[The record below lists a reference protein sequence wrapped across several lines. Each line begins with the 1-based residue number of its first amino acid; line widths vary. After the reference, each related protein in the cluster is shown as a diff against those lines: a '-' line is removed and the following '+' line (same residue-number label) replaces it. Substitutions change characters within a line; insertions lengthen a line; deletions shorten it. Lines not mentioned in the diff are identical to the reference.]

1 MAMRLEQKLTVATL
15 GWKRRNIEEAVEKI
29 TDTDRV
35 HLARIAGVAVGL
47 KAAKDVNED
56 IIYGLKGNFRGQ
68 SMLTGEMVSSG
79 VCFLPAG
86 IQGMLESE
94 LADARKE
101 DPNATV
107 RFAVDIFAIRAKN
120 KAGYSFNA
128 DNILPSET
136 ADPVSE
142 LLTQAQS
149 EIPLTLPS
157 PTVEPEKKGK

>member
-1 MAMRLEQKLTVATL
+1 MTMKLEQKLTVATL

-29 TDTDRV
+29 TDKDRV
-35 HLARIAGVAVGL
+35 LLGRIAGVAVGL
-47 KAAKDVNED
+47 KSAKDVNED

-68 SMLTGEMVSSG
+68 SAMTGEMVSSG

-94 LADARKE
+94 LADARKN
-101 DPNATV
+101 DTNATI
-107 RFAVDIFAIRAKN
+107 RFAVDIYAIRSKN

-142 LLTQAQS
+142 LLMQAQA
-149 EIPLTLPS
+149 EIPLQIAVQ
-157 PTVEPEKKGK
+157 PTSEEKKGK